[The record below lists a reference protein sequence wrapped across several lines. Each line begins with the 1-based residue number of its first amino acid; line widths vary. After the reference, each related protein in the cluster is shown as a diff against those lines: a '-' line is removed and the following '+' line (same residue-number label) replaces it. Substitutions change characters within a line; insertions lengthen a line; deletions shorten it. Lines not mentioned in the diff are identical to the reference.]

1 MMFCSLGLKSEFMWF
16 KQFRIKNYRSII
28 DTGWHAL
35 SSDNITA
42 LIGQNESGKTSI
54 LESLNSFYKGTITD
68 DILRS
73 DLSLPIVSCSFSISK
88 KEVSGLYIEKKVP
101 EKVLNLIQDSG
112 QITLTRTWNEDK
124 TSYLSFGDEEVEEY
138 FSILEER
145 ERNQETRTIEEL
157 HRIIGEAEKAE
168 EELSQI
174 SMEKDDTQ
182 KELNGLTPKLRAA
195 KRSSGKNGDKDMQN
209 QLQKMLLEE
218 ARLKKRLEKKI
229 AAVGSR
235 SKRVSELNQKS
246 RYAQLCLETLDAH
259 KEARNRWES
268 AYGELT
274 KLQNYVDSLH
284 TEKEI
289 KGMQGK
295 LDLANAA
302 YLEQDLKLE
311 KAADKAGFSLAMT
324 AKILK
329 GTDPSEAEDQVER
342 DNRKKK
348 SYFTESELAEE
359 SFKHIPIFEMFEDF
373 SSLLPNR
380 IDLEDIFAENKNV
393 EGFKAARNFLI
404 VSGLQATF
412 FEERSS
418 RILKQKIEKLNNEIT
433 LNFQDYWRQSLGRN
447 NKIKIHFELEH
458 YDFSHP
464 EKMGRP
470 YLEFWIKDAQ
480 ERLYPKQRSRGVRWF
495 LSFYLELKANAIEN
509 RERSRVFLIDEPGL
523 SLHARAQEDVL
534 KVFED
539 IKEDIQ
545 ILYSTHSP
553 HLVNLDKLFRIL
565 AVQRAIE
572 DDMRSETLIY
582 NPKSLNEASADT
594 LSPIYT
600 LMGTKLSDH
609 QFVKKTNNVIVE
621 DTPTYY
627 ILNTI
632 LELAGFGKEIYL
644 LPATGVGM
652 VPTLVNLLMGW
663 RIDFIVLL
671 DDDADSNK
679 VRKELRSGLYNNNDE
694 LASRKLIRMDGFAGI
709 EDIFSTIDFKN
720 FILHQRVGITES
732 NSEYI
737 ELNDLS
743 RAKLASNFVLHIHNN
758 GIKLE
763 DFDEETRENI
773 KNLVKSLDS
782 RLA

>member
-1 MMFCSLGLKSEFMWF
+1 MWF

-28 DTGWHAL
+28 DTGWHDL

-54 LESLNSFYKGTITD
+54 LESLNSFYTGIITE

-73 DLSLPIVSCSFSISK
+73 DLSLPVVSCSFSINR
-88 KEVSGLYIEKKVP
+88 KELDSIYVEKKIP
-101 EKVLNLIQDSG
+101 EKVLELIRSSG
-112 QITLTRTWNEDK
+112 QITITRTWNEDK
-124 TSYLSFGDEEVEEY
+124 SSYLSFGDEEVAGY
-138 FSILEER
+138 FKALEEKDK
-145 ERNQETRTIEEL
+145 NQGKRTVDDL
-157 HRIIGEAEKAE
+157 HRVIKEAEKAE

-174 SMEKDDTQ
+174 TAERDDTQ
-182 KELNGLTPKLRAA
+182 KELQGLTPKLKAA
-195 KRSSGKNGDKDMQN
+195 KRSAEKNGDKDAHN
-209 QLQKMLLEE
+209 QFQKLLLQEE
-218 ARLKKRLEKKI
+218 RLKKRHEKKT
-229 AAVGSR
+229 AAFEAR
-235 SKRVSELNQKS
+235 SKKAAELNEKS
-246 RYAQLCLETLDAH
+246 RYAQLCLETLEAH
-259 KEARNRWES
+259 EQARSRWEN
-268 AYGELT
+268 AYHELT
-274 KLQNYVDSLH
+274 KLQNYIESLH

-289 KGMQGK
+289 KGMKGK
-295 LDLANAA
+295 LDLANATF
-302 YLEQDLKLE
+302 LEQDTKLE
-311 KAADKAGFSLAMT
+311 KAAAKAGFSLAVT
-324 AKILK
+324 ARIIK
-329 GTDPSEAEDQVER
+329 GVDPSEAEDLVEGEEK
-342 DNRKKK
+342 KKK
-348 SYFTESELAEE
+348 SYFSESELAEE
-359 SFKHIPIFEMFEDF
+359 SFKHIPVFEMFEDF

-380 IDLEDIFAENKNV
+380 IDLEDIFANNTGV

-404 VSGLQATF
+404 VSGLKAAF

-509 RERSRVFLIDEPGL
+509 RERYRVFLIDEPGL

-545 ILYSTHSP
+545 IVYSTHSP

-600 LMGTKLSDH
+600 LMGTKMSDH
-609 QFVKKTNNVIVE
+609 QFVKKQNNVIVE

-627 ILNTI
+627 FVNTL
-632 LELAGFGKEIYL
+632 LELADFGKEIYL
-644 LPATGVGM
+644 LPATDVGN

-663 RIDFIVLL
+663 KIDFIVLL
-671 DDDADSNK
+671 DDDPDGNR
-679 VRKELRSGLYNNNDE
+679 VRKNLRSNLYNNNND
-694 LASRKLIRMDGFAGI
+694 LASRKLIRMDGFSGI
-709 EDIFSTIDFKN
+709 EDLFSTIDFKN
-720 FILHQRVGITES
+720 FILHRRVGITES

-737 ELNDLS
+737 ALNDLS
-743 RAKLASNFVLHIHNN
+743 RAKLASNFVLHVHSNN
-758 GIKLE
+758 VKLE

-773 KNLVKSLDS
+773 NQLLKALNS
-782 RLA
+782 RLV

>member
-1 MMFCSLGLKSEFMWF
+1 MWF
-16 KQFRIKNYRSII
+16 KQFKIKNYRSIV
-28 DTGWHAL
+28 DTGWHDL

-54 LESLNSFYKGTITD
+54 LESLNSFYTCLITD

-73 DLSLPIVSCSFSISK
+73 DLSLPEVSCSFSLNK
-88 KEVSGLYIEKKVP
+88 KELERIYTEKMVP
-101 EKVLNLIQDSG
+101 ETVLEIIGSSG
-112 QITLTRTWNEDK
+112 QITITRTWNEDK
-124 TSYLSFGDEEVEEY
+124 SSYISFGDDEIKKY
-138 FSILEER
+138 YSGLEQR
-145 ERNQETRTIEEL
+145 ENNFEIKTIKDLQKTIDEARNT
-157 HRIIGEAEKAE
+157 E
-168 EELSQI
+168 EELGQI
-174 SMEKDDTQ
+174 IFEKEETQ
-182 KELNGLTPKLRAA
+182 KELQNLTPKL
-195 KRSSGKNGDKDMQN
+195 KLSKKSQEKNSNKEAQN
-209 QLQKMLLEE
+209 TLQKLLLENE
-218 ARLKKRLEKKI
+218 RLKKRLEKKNI
-229 AAVGSR
+229 AIESR
-235 SKRVSELNQKS
+235 SQKVTDLNKKS
-246 RYAQLCLETLDAH
+246 RYAQLCLETLDAE
-259 KEARNRWES
+259 KEARIRWKN
-268 AYGELT
+268 AYKELT
-274 KLQNYVDSLH
+274 ELQNYVDSLH
-284 TEKEI
+284 TEKEV

-302 YLEQDLKLE
+302 YREQDLKLE
-311 KAADKAGFSLAMT
+311 KAVSKSKFSLAVT
-324 AKILK
+324 ARVLK
-329 GTDPSEAEDQVER
+329 GTDISEAEDIVEKEI
-342 DNRKKK
+342 KKQQLYY
-348 SYFTESELAEE
+348 SESELAEE
-359 SFKHIPIFEMFEDF
+359 SFKNIPVFEMFEDF

-380 IDLEDIFAENKNV
+380 IDLDDIFTENKNV
-393 EGFKAARNFLI
+393 EGFKAAKNFLI

-433 LNFQDYWRQSLGRN
+433 LNFQDYWRQNLGRN

-464 EKMGRP
+464 DKMGRP

-509 RERSRVFLIDEPGL
+509 RDRSRVFLIDEPGL

-539 IKEDIQ
+539 IKDDIQ

-553 HLVNLDKLFRIL
+553 HLVNLDKLFRLL

-572 DDMRSETLIY
+572 DDMKSETLIF
-582 NPKSLNEASADT
+582 NPKSLNEASTDT

-600 LMGTKLSDH
+600 LMGTKMSDH
-609 QFVKKTNNVIVE
+609 QFVKKKNNLIVE

-627 ILNTI
+627 FLNTI
-632 LELAGFGKEIYL
+632 LELVGFSKEIYL
-644 LPATGVGM
+644 LPATCVENI
-652 VPTLVNLLMGW
+652 PTLVNLLMGW

-671 DDDADSNK
+671 DDDLAGNK
-679 VRKELRSGLYNNNDE
+679 VRKELRNNIYNNDDE
-694 LASRKLIRMDGFAGI
+694 LASKKLIRMDHLGSI
-709 EDIFSTIDFKN
+709 EDLFSTIDFKN

-743 RAKLASNFVLHIHNN
+743 RAKLASNFVLHVHNN
-758 GIKLE
+758 NIKLE
-763 DFDEETRENI
+763 DFDDETRGNI
-773 KNLVKSLDS
+773 LQIAKRIDALLI
-782 RLA
+782 

>member
-1 MMFCSLGLKSEFMWF
+1 MWF

-145 ERNQETRTIEEL
+145 EKNQKIRTIEEL